1 MRVALQRVQ
10 SCWLLLTLA
19 NQISTSNTSSQVLLV
34 RANTYS
40 LYCLLSP
47 RSKIARLV
55 PFSVEDVSPAKVEVD
70 SHHVLGVMLALRHL
84 IPRLMPVVTQAR
96 HSTLTNKAQ
105 PSPDVSTITL
115 DSVLQ
120 IFELLL
126 HYLDHKDHNVVTS
139 SLETLQQFLKS
150 ASPIVV
156 RRLSR
161 KGSFAHST
169 FKGQA
174 LRARAESRS
183 HTVDQ

>member
-1 MRVALQRVQ
+1 MKL
-10 SCWLLLTLA
+10 
-19 NQISTSNTSSQVLLV
+19 VLFP
-34 RANTYS
+34 A
-40 LYCLLSP
+40 
-47 RSKIARLV
+47 
-55 PFSVEDVSPAKVEVD
+55 EDVSPAKVEVD

-84 IPRLMPVVTQAR
+84 IPRLMPVVTQSR

-105 PSPDVSTITL
+105 PSPADASTITL